1 MAEQAG
7 SIIASADIG
16 AAIHRAHEA
25 AEQYQKPTITKIVH
39 PVDPS
44 IEVPVV
50 LDKDGFSVVQKS
62 ILAEYLD
69 RPERRTGVAA
79 MTRLDSF
86 IAHANRFSD
95 ANSALFAKDDRSAP
109 TLTAV
114 LDYHEARRDGD
125 GAAVSVGASPRF
137 GKHRTS
143 FAFPL
148 SDEWKLWQKFNKV
161 QMDQTEFAEFIE
173 DRIVDIEYVE
183 DIDALSEGMRR
194 YIGSTKAGAIAT
206 PTRMHELSTNLE
218 VYENSVI
225 KQVQKL
231 QSGEAQ
237 IRFES
242 EHVDAAGAPVDIPA
256 LFIICIPV
264 FAHDGYYRIVAR
276 LRYRAT
282 GGLKFWYE
290 LWRTDLVFDDAF
302 DKACER
308 VKIETGLPLFIGA
321 PE

>member
-1 MAEQAG
+1 MTTTTEPR
-7 SIIASADIG
+7 DIG
-16 AAIHRAHEA
+16 ESIRRAHEA
-25 AEQYQKPTITKIVH
+25 AEKYQKPVIDLIAH
-39 PVDPS
+39 PVDPG
-44 IEVPVV
+44 IMVPIV
-50 LDKDGFSVVQKS
+50 LDKDGYSVLPKTA
-62 ILAEYLD
+62 LADYLD
-69 RPERRTGVAA
+69 HPERRTGTATL
-79 MTRLDSF
+79 TRLDSF
-86 IAHANRFSD
+86 IAHIMRFKD
-95 ANSALFAKDDRSAP
+95 ADSIVFARDDRNTPA
-109 TLTAV
+109 LTAV
-114 LDYHEARRDGD
+114 LDYHREGSESD
-125 GAAVSVGASPRF
+125 PRF
-137 GKHRTS
+137 GKHRTV
-143 FAFPL
+143 FNFPL
-148 SDEWKLWQKFNKV
+148 SDEWKVWQKFDKH
-161 QMDQTEFAEFIE
+161 QMDQREFAEFIE
-173 DRIVDIEYVE
+173 DRIVDIEFVE
-183 DIDALSEGMRR
+183 DIDSLSEEMQR
-194 YIGSTKAGAIAT
+194 YIGTTNAGRIAT

-231 QSGEAQ
+231 QTGEAQ

-308 VKIETGLPLFIGA
+308 VKIETELPLLVGS

>member
-1 MAEQAG
+1 MTTTTTPEPR
-7 SIIASADIG
+7 DIG
-16 AAIHRAHEA
+16 LTIHRAHEA
-25 AEQYQKPTITKIVH
+25 AEKYQKPTITMIGH
-39 PVDPS
+39 PVDPDVL
-44 IEVPVV
+44 VPVV
-50 LDKDGFSVVQKS
+50 LDKDGYSVLPKAA
-62 ILAEYLD
+62 LADYLEM
-69 RPERRTGVAA
+69 PERRTGTATL
-79 MTRLDSF
+79 TRLDSF
-86 IAHANRFSD
+86 IAHIMRFMDADSIVFARDNRENP
-95 ANSALFAKDDRSAP
+95 A
-109 TLTAV
+109 LTAV
-114 LDYHEARRDGD
+114 LDYHRAGAEAD
-125 GAAVSVGASPRF
+125 PRF
-137 GKHRTS
+137 GKHRAV
-143 FAFPL
+143 FNFPL
-148 SDEWKLWQKFNKV
+148 SDEWKVWQKFNKV
-161 QMDQTEFAEFIE
+161 QMDQREFAEFIE
-173 DRIVDIEYVE
+173 DRIVDIEFIE
-183 DIDALSEGMRR
+183 DIDALSEEMRR
-194 YIGSTKAGAIAT
+194 YIGTTNAGRIAT

-231 QSGEAQ
+231 QTGEAQ

-256 LFIICIPV
+256 LFVICIPV

-308 VKIETGLPLFIGA
+308 VKIETELPLLVGS